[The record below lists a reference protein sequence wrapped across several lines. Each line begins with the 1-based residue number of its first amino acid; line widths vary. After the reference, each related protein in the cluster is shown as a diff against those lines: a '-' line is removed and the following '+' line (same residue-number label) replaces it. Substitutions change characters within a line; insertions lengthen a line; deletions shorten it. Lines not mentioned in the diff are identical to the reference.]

1 MADDDAEQRRPE
13 GSDPEDRPDERSA
26 SDGSAVPD
34 QGAQREPGQDR
45 PAQKPLGPNP
55 SGGSG
60 FGSDSGSSSGF
71 GSTGGNPGPAGF
83 GSTPSA
89 GGGSGS
95 GPTNPLEALFAS
107 LGGGMGG
114 MGGAAG
120 GNPDLGAFMEQLQ
133 GAFSMLGGPGGIF
146 GGGGQPPDGGVNWE
160 VTKDTARKTAASL
173 GPDPTPTGADQRALD
188 EAASIAETWLDEATS
203 FPRTG
208 GKVTAWSRAEWIE
221 NTMPVWRRLVEP
233 VATHIADAME
243 GALSFSAEDH
253 PEAAQF
259 AGMEQM
265 LRPMLRTSG
274 AGMFG
279 MQLGQG
285 LGRLSTEVI
294 GATEIGLPLAEDN
307 RVALLPTNIA
317 AFGDGL
323 DQSSTDVTLYLT
335 LRESARS
342 RLFASAP
349 WLREQMLAL
358 VEQYA
363 RGITIDT
370 SALEQA
376 VSEIDPTNFEQLS
389 STLEGGLFEPQK
401 TPEQQATLQRLETM
415 LALVEG
421 WVDDVVDVAT
431 ERWMPAADALA
442 ETVRR
447 RRATGGP
454 AEATFSTLVGLEL
467 RPRRMRDAA
476 NLWAAVRD
484 ARGADGRDAVWSHP
498 DLTPT
503 SADLDDPIGF
513 AQSKPAANT
522 DDEFDAAMAE
532 LLDEADGTGPTD
544 RTERPDDGPTQ
555 AGDAGDQPDDDEPG
569 SDNRPDRDA

>member
-1 MADDDAEQRRPE
+1 MTDDNAEQRPD
-13 GSDPEDRPDERSA
+13 GSEPEDRPDS
-26 SDGSAVPD
+26 
-34 QGAQREPGQDR
+34 DR
-45 PAQKPLGPNP
+45 PEGSGDPGEQGGTGEQRDAEQPPQKPLGPAP
-55 SGGSG
+55 SSGSQSGSG
-60 FGSDSGSSSGF
+60 SGF
-71 GSTGGNPGPAGF
+71 GSTGSRGPVGF
-83 GSTPSA
+83 GSTPS
-89 GGGSGS
+89 GSGSGGSGS
-95 GPTNPLEALFAS
+95 GGSGSGGQPTNPLEALFAS
-107 LGGGMGG
+107 LGGSIGG
-114 MGGAAG
+114 PG
-120 GNPDLGAFMEQLQ
+120 GNSPDLNAFMQQLQ
-133 GAFSMLGGPGGIF
+133 GALSMFGGAGGMF
-146 GGGGQPPDGGVNWE
+146 GGGAAPDGGVNWD

-173 GPDPTPTGADQRALD
+173 GKDPSPDSADRRALD
-188 EAASIAETWLDEATS
+188 EASSIAETWLDDATG
-203 FPRTG
+203 FPRSG
-208 GKVTAWSRAEWIE
+208 AGVVAWSRAEWIE
-221 NTMPVWRRLVEP
+221 QTMPVWRRLVEP

-274 AGMFG
+274 ASMFG

-294 GATEIGLPLAEDN
+294 GATDIGLPLAADTK
-307 RVALLPTNIA
+307 VALLPANIA
-317 AFGDGL
+317 AFGEGL
-323 DQSSTDVTLYLT
+323 DQSPTDVTLYLT

-342 RLFASAP
+342 RLFAAAP

-358 VEQYA
+358 VEEYA

-376 VSEIDPTNFEQLS
+376 VSEIDPTNLEQLS
-389 STLEGGLFEPQK
+389 ATLEGGLFEPKK
-401 TPEQQATLQRLETM
+401 TPEQQATLGRLETM

-421 WVDDVVDVAT
+421 WVDDVVETAT
-431 ERWMPAADALA
+431 ARWMPAANALA

-484 ARGADGRDAVWSHP
+484 ARGAEGRDAVWSHP
-498 DLTPT
+498 DLIPT

-513 AQSKPAANT
+513 ARSKPAADS
-522 DDEFDAAMAE
+522 DDDFDAALAE
-532 LLDEADGTGPTD
+532 LLDEAEG
-544 RTERPDDGPTQ
+544 
-555 AGDAGDQPDDDEPG
+555 ADDEPG
-569 SDNRPDRDA
+569 SSDDEPGADGSGDRPDA